1 MKYNRI
7 GIVGYGEVG
16 QAFTEGLSSFKGI
29 DIAVFDIRF
38 TSDTAPNAMATL
50 AEAQNLKTERSLKAL
65 VKGNDLIISA
75 VTCEEAW
82 KVAEASSM
90 HMRKEQVYV
99 DLNTVTPQLKEKMN
113 RLVAQVGAEF
123 IEVAILGTIS
133 SYGFKSPMLACGK
146 EAQEL
151 GDFLNSLGF
160 SVKVLSEKI
169 GTASYMKMLR
179 SIFAK
184 GVESLLFEMLVAAE
198 KCDLLEPVMDAI
210 VNHMDNGSFLDI
222 AETWIITNVMHAQR
236 RADEM
241 DHVIQTLENLN
252 MQPVMSRAT
261 QERLIKCSA
270 MNLKEQ
276 FKDAKPIDYQSVIK
290 SMVEHDYS

>member
-7 GIVGYGEVG
+7 GIIGYGEVG
-16 QAFTEGLSSFKGI
+16 QAFTEGLSSSKGV
-29 DIAVFDIRF
+29 DIAIFDIRF
-38 TSDTAPNAMATL
+38 TSDASPNALATG
-50 AEAQNLKTERSLKAL
+50 AEAQNLKIEHSLKAL
-65 VKGNDLIISA
+65 IQGNDLVISA

-82 KVAEASSM
+82 NVAEASSKY
-90 HMRKEQVYV
+90 MRKEQIYV
-99 DLNTVTPQLKEKMN
+99 DLNTVTPHLKEKMN
-113 RLVAQVGAEF
+113 RLVAQWGAEF
-123 IEVAILGTIS
+123 IEIAILGTIS

-146 EAQEL
+146 EAQEF

-210 VNHMDNGSFLDI
+210 VNHMDNSSFLNI
-222 AETWIITNVMHAQR
+222 AETWVITNVRHAQR

-241 DHVIQTLENLN
+241 DHVIQTLKNLN
-252 MQPVMSRAT
+252 MQPVMSMAT
-261 QERLIKCSA
+261 QERLKKCAA

-276 FKDAKPIDYQSVIK
+276 FKDVTPKDYQSVIK

>member
-7 GIVGYGEVG
+7 GIIGYGEVG
-16 QAFTEGLSSFKGI
+16 QAFTEGLSSSKGV

-38 TSDTAPNAMATL
+38 TSDTAPNALATV
-50 AEAQNLKTERSLKAL
+50 AEAQNLKIERSLKAL
-65 VKGNDLIISA
+65 VQGNDLIISA

-82 KVAEASSM
+82 KVAEASSK
-90 HMRKEQVYV
+90 HMRKEQIYV
-99 DLNTVTPQLKEKMN
+99 DLNTVTPHLKEKMN
-113 RLVAQVGAEF
+113 RLVAQGGAEF

-133 SYGFKSPMLACGK
+133 SYSFKSPMLACGK
-146 EAQEL
+146 EAQEF
-151 GDFLNSLGF
+151 GAFLNSLGF

-169 GTASYMKMLR
+169 GMASYMKMLR

-210 VNHMDNGSFLDI
+210 VNHMDNSSFLNI

-241 DHVIQTLENLN
+241 DHVIQTLKNLN
-252 MQPVMSRAT
+252 MQPVMSMAT
-261 QERLIKCSA
+261 QERMIKCAA

-276 FKDAKPIDYQSVIK
+276 FKDVKPIDYQSVIK

>member
-7 GIVGYGEVG
+7 GIIGYGEVG
-16 QAFTEGLSSFKGI
+16 QAFTEGLSSAKGI

-38 TSDTAPNAMATL
+38 TSDTAPNALTTV
-50 AEAQNLKTERSLKAL
+50 AEAQNLKIESSLKAL
-65 VKGNDLIISA
+65 VQCNDLIISA

-82 KVAEASSM
+82 KVAEASSG
-90 HMRKEQVYV
+90 HMRKGQIYV
-99 DLNTVTPQLKEKMN
+99 DLNTVTPHLKEKMK
-113 RLVAQVGAEF
+113 RLLAQGGAEF

-146 EAQEL
+146 EAQEF
-151 GDFLNSLGF
+151 GAFLNSLGF

-210 VNHMDNGSFLDI
+210 VNHMDNGSFLNI

-241 DHVIQTLENLN
+241 DHVIQTLKDLN
-252 MQPVMSRAT
+252 MQPVMSMAT
-261 QERLIKCSA
+261 QERLIKCAA

-276 FKDAKPIDYQSVIK
+276 FKDVKPPGYQSVIK

>member
-1 MKYNRI
+1 MKYIRI
-7 GIVGYGEVG
+7 GIIGYGEVG
-16 QAFTEGLSSFKGI
+16 QAFAEGLSSSEGAE
-29 DIAVFDIRF
+29 IAVFDILF
-38 TSDTAPNAMATL
+38 SSDDSPDAIAAL
-50 AEAQNLKTERSLKAL
+50 AEEKNLRIEPSINAL
-65 VKGNDLIISA
+65 VQSSDLVISA
-75 VTCEEAW
+75 VTCEQAW
-82 KVAEASSM
+82 KVAQASVE
-90 HMRKEQVYV
+90 HMRKGQIYV
-99 DLNTVTPQLKEKMN
+99 DLNTVTPQLKEKLS
-113 RLVAQVGAEF
+113 RLIDQKGADF

-146 EAQEL
+146 EAREF

-198 KCDLLEPVMDAI
+198 KCNLLEPVMDAI
-210 VNHMDNGSFLDI
+210 VNHMDHSSFLSI
-222 AETWIITNVMHAQR
+222 AETWITTNVMHAQR

-252 MQPVMSRAT
+252 MKPVMSAAT
-261 QERLIKCSA
+261 RERLLKCA
-270 MNLKEQ
+270 AINLKEK
-276 FKDAKPIDYQSVIK
+276 FKDAMPADYQTVIK
-290 SMVEHDYS
+290 SMVEDGYS

>member
-7 GIVGYGEVG
+7 GIIGYGEVG
-16 QAFTEGLSSFKGI
+16 QAFTEGLSSSKGV

-38 TSDTAPNAMATL
+38 TSDTAPNALATV
-50 AEAQNLKTERSLKAL
+50 AQAQNLKIERSLKAL
-65 VKGNDLIISA
+65 VKGTDLIISA

-82 KVAEASSM
+82 KVAEASSR
-90 HMRKEQVYV
+90 HMRKEQIYV
-99 DLNTVTPQLKEKMN
+99 DLNTVTPHLKEKMN
-113 RLVAQVGAEF
+113 RLVTQGGAEF

-146 EAQEL
+146 EAQKF

-210 VNHMDNGSFLDI
+210 VNHMDNGSFLNI

-241 DHVIQTLENLN
+241 DHVIQTLKHLN
-252 MQPVMSRAT
+252 MQPVMSMAT
-261 QERLIKCSA
+261 QERLIKCAA

-276 FKDAKPIDYQSVIK
+276 FKDVKPPGYQSVIK

>member
-1 MKYNRI
+1 MNYNRI
-7 GIVGYGEVG
+7 GIIGYGEVG

-113 RLVAQVGAEF
+113 RL
-123 IEVAILGTIS
+123 LSHLHTPLRKRGTVTLPRL
-133 SYGFKSPMLACGK
+133 KSMKLKA
-146 EAQEL
+146 
-151 GDFLNSLGF
+151 
-160 SVKVLSEKI
+160 VLS
-169 GTASYMKMLR
+169 
-179 SIFAK
+179 
-184 GVESLLFEMLVAAE
+184 
-198 KCDLLEPVMDAI
+198 
-210 VNHMDNGSFLDI
+210 
-222 AETWIITNVMHAQR
+222 
-236 RADEM
+236 
-241 DHVIQTLENLN
+241 
-252 MQPVMSRAT
+252 
-261 QERLIKCSA
+261 
-270 MNLKEQ
+270 
-276 FKDAKPIDYQSVIK
+276 
-290 SMVEHDYS
+290 

>member
-7 GIVGYGEVG
+7 GIIGYGEVG
-16 QAFTEGLSSFKGI
+16 QAFTEGLSPSKGV

-38 TSDTAPNAMATL
+38 TSDTAPNALATV
-50 AEAQNLKTERSLKAL
+50 AQAQNLKIERSLKAL
-65 VKGNDLIISA
+65 VQGNDLIISA

-82 KVAEASSM
+82 KVAEASSR
-90 HMRKEQVYV
+90 HMRKGQIYV
-99 DLNTVTPQLKEKMN
+99 DLNTVTPHLKEKMN
-113 RLVAQVGAEF
+113 RLVAQGGAEF

-146 EAQEL
+146 EAQEF
-151 GDFLNSLGF
+151 GAFLNSLGF

-184 GVESLLFEMLVAAE
+184 GVESLLFEMLVAAA
-198 KCDLLEPVMDAI
+198 KCDLLESVMDAI
-210 VNHMDNGSFLDI
+210 VNHMDNSSFLNI

-241 DHVIQTLENLN
+241 DHVIQTLKNLN
-252 MQPVMSRAT
+252 MQPVMSMAT
-261 QERLIKCSA
+261 QERLIKCAA

-276 FKDAKPIDYQSVIK
+276 FKDVKPIDYQSVIK

>member
-7 GIVGYGEVG
+7 GIIGYGEVG
-16 QAFTEGLSSFKGI
+16 QAFTEGLSSSKGV

-38 TSDTAPNAMATL
+38 TSDTAPNALATV
-50 AEAQNLKTERSLKAL
+50 AEAQNLKIERSLKAL
-65 VKGNDLIISA
+65 VQGNDLIISA

-82 KVAEASSM
+82 KVAEASSR
-90 HMRKEQVYV
+90 HMRKEQIYV
-99 DLNTVTPQLKEKMN
+99 DLNTVTPHLKEKMN
-113 RLVAQVGAEF
+113 RLVAQGGAEF

-146 EAQEL
+146 EAQEF

-198 KCDLLEPVMDAI
+198 KCDFLEPVMDAI
-210 VNHMDNGSFLDI
+210 VNHMDNSSFLNI

-241 DHVIQTLENLN
+241 DHVIQTLKNLN
-252 MQPVMSRAT
+252 MQPVMSMAT
-261 QERLIKCSA
+261 QERLIKCAA

-276 FKDAKPIDYQSVIK
+276 FKDVRPIDYQSVIK

>member
-1 MKYNRI
+1 MKHNRI
-7 GIVGYGEVG
+7 GIIGYGEVG
-16 QAFTEGLSSFKGI
+16 QAFAEGLSSSKGV
-29 DIAVFDIRF
+29 DIAVFDLRF
-38 TSDTAPNAMATL
+38 TPDTVPNTLATA
-50 AEAQNLKTERSLKAL
+50 AEAQNLKIERSLKAL
-65 VKGNDLIISA
+65 VQGSDLIISA

-82 KVAEASSM
+82 KVAQGSCG
-90 HMRKEQVYV
+90 HMRNGQIYV
-99 DLNTVTPQLKEKMN
+99 DLNTVTPHLKEKMN
-113 RLVAQVGAEF
+113 RLVAQGGAEF

-146 EAQEL
+146 EAQEF

-210 VNHMDNGSFLDI
+210 VNHMDNSSFLNI

-241 DHVIQTLENLN
+241 DHVIQTLKNLN

-261 QERLIKCSA
+261 QERLIKCAA

-276 FKDAKPIDYQSVIK
+276 FKDVKPLDYQTVIK

>member
-7 GIVGYGEVG
+7 GIIGYGEVG
-16 QAFTEGLSSFKGI
+16 QAFTEGLSSSKGI

-38 TSDTAPNAMATL
+38 TSDTAPNALATV
-50 AEAQNLKTERSLKAL
+50 AEAQNLKIERSLKAL
-65 VKGNDLIISA
+65 VQGNDLIISA

-82 KVAEASSM
+82 KVAEASSR
-90 HMRKEQVYV
+90 HMRKEQIYV
-99 DLNTVTPQLKEKMN
+99 DLNTVTPHLKEKMN
-113 RLVAQVGAEF
+113 RLVAQGGAEF

-133 SYGFKSPMLACGK
+133 SYGFKSPMLVCGK
-146 EAQEL
+146 EAQEF

-210 VNHMDNGSFLDI
+210 VNHMDNSSFLNI
-222 AETWIITNVMHAQR
+222 AETWVITNVRHAQR

-241 DHVIQTLENLN
+241 DHVIQTLKNLN
-252 MQPVMSRAT
+252 MQPVMSMAT
-261 QERLIKCSA
+261 QERLKKCA
-270 MNLKEQ
+270 TMNLKEQ
-276 FKDAKPIDYQSVIK
+276 FKDVKPIDYQSVIK
-290 SMVEHDYS
+290 SMVEHNYS